1 MLKYCVLIPQEVCWC
16 QHPHVS
22 ISMSIPYP
30 QFGREGNKECFLVPR
45 LVLNTVKGMLRGFS
59 GGRRRSEV
67 ENKCKEEMAPGGTNA
82 PSVEHTL
89 VSMSHALARR
99 R

>member
-1 MLKYCVLIPQEVCWC
+1 MPKYCVLIPHEVGWC
-16 QHPHVS
+16 ETILH
-22 ISMSIPYP
+22 P
-30 QFGREGNKECFLVPR
+30 QFGGEGNKGRFLLAC

-59 GGRRRSEV
+59 GGRRKSEV
-67 ENKCKEEMAPGGTNA
+67 ENKCKEEMAPGGANA